1 MTAAGTTR
9 RGITRRGTLPRVLLY
24 GTLAVCVV
32 AVALL
37 VYRYDLYDRE
47 PLLLLAVA
55 GALGFGAMVLAGRV
69 QVMWLT
75 RLGDGAVENRWIVA
89 ALAGSHE
96 ELAKVLAVLL
106 IALAARR
113 FFNDPM
119 DGLIYGSIVGLGCAV
134 EESIDVLSE
143 AAPGGGLPPQ
153 EVIRQL
159 GHAVMGGIGSFGLG
173 LLRGRTGA
181 IRHPRS
187 IAVAAFAIGGSF
199 LLAVLLHF
207 AWDVIAVPA
216 NETGVMTLRQRSIAV
231 ALMML
236 GLAVYGLMVKVGS
249 GWSRRAFPGPRPRGA
264 WGWPVTGRR

>member
-1 MTAAGTTR
+1 MR
-9 RGITRRGTLPRVLLY
+9 RGVADRGTLPRVLLY

-32 AVALL
+32 AIALL

-47 PLLLLAVA
+47 PLVLLAGA
-55 GALGFGAMVLAGRV
+55 GALGFGAMDLAGRV
-69 QVMWLT
+69 QVLWLT

-96 ELAKVLAVLL
+96 ELAKALAVLL
-106 IALAARR
+106 IALTARR

-134 EESIDVLSE
+134 EESINVLRD
-143 AAPGGGLPPQ
+143 AGPGDGLPPQ

-173 LLRGRTGA
+173 LLGRGADGSR
-181 IRHPRS
+181 PRRGLG
-187 IAVAAFAIGGSF
+187 AVAWVIGGCL

-207 AWDVIAVPA
+207 AWDVVAVPA
-216 NETGVMTLRQRSIAV
+216 NETGTMTLRQRSFAV

-236 GLAVYGLMVKVGS
+236 GLAIYGQMVRTGS
-249 GWSRRAFPGPRPRGA
+249 RWSRRAFPDPRPRGA
-264 WGWPVTGRR
+264 WGWPITGRR